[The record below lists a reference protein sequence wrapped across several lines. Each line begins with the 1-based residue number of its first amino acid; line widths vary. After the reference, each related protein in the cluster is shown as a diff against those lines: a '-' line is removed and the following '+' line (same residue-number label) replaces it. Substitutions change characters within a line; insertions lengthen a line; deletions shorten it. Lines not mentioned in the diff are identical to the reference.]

1 MEDEDVK
8 PFTQA
13 GPSRRRAPEI
23 HVEREELMVFLHA
36 LMRVGMVSLIKAQEW
51 QRKLIGT
58 VDSLALDH
66 MLESLNEGLRHADM
80 VIRKFK
86 YPLDGKD
93 YLGIVNTVADPPSK
107 LSSTFDTEQR
117 AFIRVA
123 VELIA
128 RSGTTRVPD
137 RELLNVG
144 SVEVPRVDEN
154 GAVKGVHRVAMK
166 PETVERL
173 LKTLEEELWLA
184 RDGGQCTFGPRSLLE
199 LRGVVEAMEDVSDAT
214 LKLLAR
220 CK

>member
-1 MEDEDVK
+1 M
-8 PFTQA
+8 
-13 GPSRRRAPEI
+13 
-23 HVEREELMVFLHA
+23 
-36 LMRVGMVSLIKAQEW
+36 
-51 QRKLIGT
+51 
-58 VDSLALDH
+58 DSLALDH

-86 YPLDGKD
+86 YPLDGKVPRMWPRRTLQAPSVRAAALPLLSIPSHPMQD

-144 SVEVPRVDEN
+144 
-154 GAVKGVHRVAMK
+154 
-166 PETVERL
+166 
-173 LKTLEEELWLA
+173 
-184 RDGGQCTFGPRSLLE
+184 
-199 LRGVVEAMEDVSDAT
+199 
-214 LKLLAR
+214 
-220 CK
+220 